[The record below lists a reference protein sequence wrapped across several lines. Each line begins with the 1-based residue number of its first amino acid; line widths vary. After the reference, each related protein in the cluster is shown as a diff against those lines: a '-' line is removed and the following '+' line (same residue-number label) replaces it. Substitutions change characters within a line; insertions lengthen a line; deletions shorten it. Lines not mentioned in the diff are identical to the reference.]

1 MVKINVSLPDSVLKE
16 LDRAAKASRT
26 SRSAFLVEAVKR
38 YLEEKEKQWEMN
50 RRRKAAN
57 SINRFREEFGG
68 WDGTAEII
76 KWRDMH

>member
-1 MVKINVSLPDSVLKE
+1 MVKINVSLPEGVLKE
-16 LDRAAKASRT
+16 LDREAKASRS

-38 YLEEKEKQWEMN
+38 YLMEKEEQREMK
-50 RRRKAAN
+50 RRRKAADA
-57 SINRFREEFGG
+57 INRFREEFGG

>member
-38 YLEEKEKQWEMN
+38 YLEEKEKQREMN
-50 RRRKAAN
+50 RRRKAADA
-57 SINRFREEFGG
+57 INRFREEFGG
-68 WDGTAEII
+68 WDGTTEII